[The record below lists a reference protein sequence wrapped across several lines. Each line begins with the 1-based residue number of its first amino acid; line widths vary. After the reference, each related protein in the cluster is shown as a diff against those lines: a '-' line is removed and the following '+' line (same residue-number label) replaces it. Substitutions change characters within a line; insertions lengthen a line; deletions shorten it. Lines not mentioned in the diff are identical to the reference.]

1 MIARVILAL
10 CALIAIAAFVGLIL
24 KVTGV
29 F

>member
-1 MIARVILAL
+1 MIARAILAL
-10 CALIAIAAFVGLIL
+10 CALIAIAGFVGLVL